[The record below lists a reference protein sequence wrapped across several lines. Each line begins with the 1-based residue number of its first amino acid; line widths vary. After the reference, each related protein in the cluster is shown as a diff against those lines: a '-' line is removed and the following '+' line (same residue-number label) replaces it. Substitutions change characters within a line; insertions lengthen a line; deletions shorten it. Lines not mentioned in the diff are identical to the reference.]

1 MHTYLHLSI
10 LLTVMTIVLLYGSN
24 ISNRDIAYTKRR
36 PTGLK
41 LTELSM
47 PTIKIK
53 LHKSLTLPRTVY
65 QLPNLEKTINI
76 EASRIIDIEKNS
88 TLTWTRN
95 SPTAINLY
103 PSVNPY
109 GLAGLYMNSNNEEY
123 GYTALLRL
131 PYEICKEQTYS
142 WTCQKQDEYDN
153 TYCIVV
159 MQSKWLEPLL
169 KVAQNAAET
178 QTIDITGRM
187 VKGTFCGN
195 PMLQRIAAGNN
206 AVYLLNH
213 KNDPKNVKSDHLLCK
228 YNTDAKEL
236 SLCYNIRIRNMEATM
251 PQALIYVRKNDTLV
265 CPKYIADERLH
276 ISTFDGKELN
286 DKVMYK
292 PLPISSGFLIHTD
305 SYEGNVIFHGD
316 LSIYEVDTVLNLQT
330 GTDVTISS

>member
-1 MHTYLHLSI
+1 
-10 LLTVMTIVLLYGSN
+10 
-24 ISNRDIAYTKRR
+24 
-36 PTGLK
+36 
-41 LTELSM
+41 M

-178 QTIDITGRM
+178 QTIDITGKTSRTM
-187 VKGTFCGN
+187 SQIWQGGWSKAHSAET
-195 PMLQRIAAGNN
+195 Q
-206 AVYLLNH
+206 
-213 KNDPKNVKSDHLLCK
+213 
-228 YNTDAKEL
+228 
-236 SLCYNIRIRNMEATM
+236 CYNESQQEIM
-251 PQALIYVRKNDTLV
+251 PYTYSTIKTIPKTSKVTTYCVNTTPMQKN
-265 CPKYIADERLH
+265 CH
-276 ISTFDGKELN
+276 C
-286 DKVMYK
+286 
-292 PLPISSGFLIHTD
+292 
-305 SYEGNVIFHGD
+305 
-316 LSIYEVDTVLNLQT
+316 
-330 GTDVTISS
+330 VTISEYETWKQPCHKH